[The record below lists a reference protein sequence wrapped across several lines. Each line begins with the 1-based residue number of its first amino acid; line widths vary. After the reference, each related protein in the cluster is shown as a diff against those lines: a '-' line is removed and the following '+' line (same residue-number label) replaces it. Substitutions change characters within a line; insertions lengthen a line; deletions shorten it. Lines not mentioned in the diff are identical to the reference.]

1 MGYPR
6 MSRENHTHPTNTDLI
21 PGGVLEAGVRV
32 KGVNRKRFVAE
43 NQGSVDFDIAR

>member
-6 MSRENHTHPTNTDLI
+6 MSRENHTYPTNTDLI
-21 PGGVLEAGVRV
+21 PRGVLEAEVHV
-32 KGVNRKRFVAE
+32 KGVNRKRLVAE